1 MDLIKREDV
10 LKIVKDCK
18 ERNEIKNLPHYNP
31 VSQMDKLKSELSE
44 ILEDY
49 EHKKEP
55 QKIHIGTNWKKHDD
69 LLDAYR
75 YAKASVGIAEFEK
88 AMKEAPKFV
97 KPCEYPIRKFKVV
110 AKGTLGLVDHYV
122 YADDV
127 SEDENGCHFW
137 IDDKKV
143 GHFTNAVAYYEVKK
157 NESDTNRE

>member
-1 MDLIKREDV
+1 MRNVDADHLLEEIKKLEKTDWYLKGSGTCDGFTEKFKFDGRREAVEVIVELCIKREP
-10 LKIVKDCK
+10 IV
-18 ERNEIKNLPHYNP
+18 E
-31 VSQMDKLKSELSE
+31 V
-44 ILEDY
+44 
-49 EHKKEP
+49 
-55 QKIHIGTNWKKHDD
+55 TDD
-69 LLDAYR
+69 RL
-75 YAKASVGIAEFEK
+75 AKFEK
-88 AMKEAPKFV
+88 AMKEAPKFF